1 MEGTEEIHSTRLKSR
16 PLIIFFT
23 VLVLIG
29 MVCFLSGVFGS
40 NPERAWQAFL
50 INFLLWSSIAQG
62 GLLFSA
68 VMHITRARWGYPL
81 TVLSESFAA
90 FFPISFVLFLLLF
103 LGSDYIFP
111 WLHQDLHG
119 KEGWLNLPF
128 LFSRDIVALIILYG
142 LGFAYLY
149 CALRLR
155 RGQIQPGRGI
165 RSLLLE
171 RWSRSPRD
179 EQWCRGR
186 MSLFSV
192 LYILAYCLV
201 LTLISCD
208 LVMSMEP
215 HWVSSLFG
223 PYYFIKTFYVGLGA
237 LIILASL
244 WRISQGERSGI
255 SSAQFHDVGKLFLA
269 FCLLWGDFFY
279 CQLVVIWYGNIPE
292 ETHYIIQ
299 RVMVLPWKNL
309 AWTVFG
315 LGFFIPFL
323 VLLNRKIKTKPFLMI
338 ILCVAVL
345 FGIWLENLLLLGPAL
360 NRNAASLPLDFRDG
374 LITLGFLG
382 LMAMAITWF
391 LTLFPQ
397 GTVGDRAGVSG

>member
-1 MEGTEEIHSTRLKSR
+1 MIV
-16 PLIIFFT
+16 FT
-23 VLVLIG
+23 VLVLVG
-29 MVCFLSGVFGS
+29 LVCFLLGLLGKH
-40 NPERAWQAFL
+40 PERAWQAYL

-68 VMHITRARWGYPL
+68 VMHITKARWGYPL
-81 TVLSESFAA
+81 TILSESFAS
-90 FFPISFVLFLLLF
+90 FFPMSFLLFLLLF
-103 LGSDYIFP
+103 LGSDHIFP
-111 WLHQDLHG
+111 WLHHDLHG
-119 KEGWLNLPF
+119 KEGWLNLPY
-128 LFSRDIVALIILYG
+128 LFSRDFIALFILYG

-149 CALRLR
+149 CTLRLR
-155 RGQIQPGRGI
+155 REQIEPQGRI
-165 RSLLLE
+165 RSLLLG
-171 RWSRSPRD
+171 RWSRSRRD
-179 EQWCRGR
+179 EQWYRGR

-192 LYILAYCLV
+192 LYIVAYGLV
-201 LTLISCD
+201 LTLISYD

-223 PYYFIKTFYVGLGA
+223 PYYFVKTFYVGLGA
-237 LIILASL
+237 LIILAAL
-244 WRISQGERSGI
+244 CRISQGDRSGL
-255 SSAQFHDVGKLFLA
+255 STAQFQDVGKLFFA

-309 AWTVFG
+309 AWAVFG

-323 VLLNRKIKTKPFLMI
+323 VLLNRKIKTKPFPMI

-345 FGIWLENLLLLGPAL
+345 LGIWLENLLLLGPTL
-360 NRNAASLPLDFRDG
+360 NHKAASLPLDFRDG

-382 LMAMAITWF
+382 LMAMAVTGF
-391 LTLFPQ
+391 LTLFPH
-397 GTVGDRAGVSG
+397 GAVAERGGVEG

>member
-1 MEGTEEIHSTRLKSR
+1 M
-16 PLIIFFT
+16 IIFFT